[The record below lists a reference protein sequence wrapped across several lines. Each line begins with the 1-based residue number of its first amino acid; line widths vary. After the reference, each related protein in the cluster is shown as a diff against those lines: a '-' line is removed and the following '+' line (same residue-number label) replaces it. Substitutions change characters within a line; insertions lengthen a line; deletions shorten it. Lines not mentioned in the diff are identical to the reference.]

1 MLFGPGPEVFV
12 LILPPWWDTWWFR
25 TACAAVILLVLW
37 CLHRYRL
44 RQVAEQYNARL
55 EERVRE
61 HTRLARE
68 LNDTLL
74 QSIHG
79 LMLHFHYAS
88 EALAENDPARP
99 MLKAALQRADAVIVE
114 GRNRVQLLLGP
125 KSMDL

>member
-1 MLFGPGPEVFV
+1 MLEYMVVQDCVCCGNPA
-12 LILPPWWDTWWFR
+12 R
-25 TACAAVILLVLW
+25 LVVS
-37 CLHRYRL
+37 HRYRL

-61 HTRLARE
+61 RTRVARE

-99 MLKAALQRADAVIVE
+99 MLKAALQRADTAIVE